1 MLLFFKNNFARR
13 RTHLK
18 EKYYPRLPSADGVVA
33 AAHGRIDSPPLL
45 HPPTIKFLHGFP
57 CACVRSQGGMTQHPA
72 QCVRTRARRSD
83 RFVLPPRTRAP
94 LPTYPPVV
102 AGRRLRRRVPIAIF
116 LPKASSLQ
124 SPARSAAAPSPYFSM
139 PRLKPRTRAT
149 VLSAK
154 VMYVHR
160 TRPPPSLPVLYRHIV
175 TGPRRHPATDVRCPP
190 RWFVLCARA
199 AAFNPPAVVML

>member
-1 MLLFFKNNFARR
+1 MVWWPRHTVGSIRLLFSTPPQSSFCTASPARASVRKAEWRNTR
-13 RTHLK
+13 RSVSGLGRAGPTVLCYH
-18 EKYYPRLPSADGVVA
+18 P
-33 AAHGRIDSPPLL
+33 AHAHRY
-45 HPPTIKFLHGFP
+45 PPT
-57 CACVRSQGGMTQHPA
+57 
-72 QCVRTRARRSD
+72 
-83 RFVLPPRTRAP
+83 
-94 LPTYPPVV
+94 PPVV